1 MKLPRGFATPI
12 PHPNGRVGSDPPPTP
27 WTIDRITLKV
37 QQIVILR
44 LCRTFGPTGS
54 MRTTRRCRLKDGDRH
69 KGGGHFRGALI
80 VLVLGGE
87 SHFLA
92 ATRARSVCRAFK
104 AGR

>member
-1 MKLPRGFATPI
+1 
-12 PHPNGRVGSDPPPTP
+12 
-27 WTIDRITLKV
+27 
-37 QQIVILR
+37 
-44 LCRTFGPTGS
+44 
-54 MRTTRRCRLKDGDRH
+54 LKDGDRH